1 MTMINPNAGALTTQA
16 NLAKASSQFDT
27 AMIRLSS
34 GLLINSAKD
43 DAAGMAIA
51 GKMTSQIT
59 SMNQAVRNAIR

>member
-43 DAAGMAIA
+43 DAAEMAIA

>member
-1 MTMINPNAGALTTQA
+1 MTMINTNTGALTAQA

>member
-27 AMIRLSS
+27 AMILLSS